1 MRGVNTSSIAGLEGI
16 VSAVSYST
24 LKAGANGMALPLA
37 REFARDGLRV
47 LAIAPGFFQT
57 PLAETVNEST
67 IKQFISVIPTPKSMG
82 RLSEFAALVRYICDN
97 DILNG
102 EVMRLDAAIRVS

>member
-1 MRGVNTSSIAGLEGI
+1 MRAVNTSSIAGLEGI

-24 LKAGANGMALPLA
+24 VKAGATGMALPLA

-57 PLAETVNEST
+57 PLAETVNESA
-67 IKQFISVIPTPKSMG
+67 IKQFISVVPILKGMG
-82 RLSEFAALVRYICDN
+82 RLSEFAALVHYISEN

-102 EVMRLDAAIRVS
+102 EVIRLDAAIQVS